1 MTKQRQEAEALI
13 YQVLDTADPSG
24 TNSDY
29 YKKLFTDMT
38 DEQFVK
44 FFKKRLPIR
53 FHEDAFNLEPKMYNI
68 VDAFKVLKKPLFEK
82 VSMPHVFTDRDGN
95 PVESQECLVIYIHLK
110 RMKQMNTKKMNNA
123 LNIEHRDMKT
133 GQLVSTDKGGKE
145 TDREFET
152 LAIAGLNYTIDE
164 FARPKADAMQAM
176 NQMSSTIMS
185 QGHVS
190 DKDINVAKNDSI
202 GKNTLNVYLLGAHVH
217 SNLIDIDYMTPLTA
231 KNKVSQNKIE
241 RS

>member
-1 MTKQRQEAEALI
+1 MTKQRMEAETLI
-13 YQVLDTADPSG
+13 YKVLDTVDPSG

-29 YKKLFTDMT
+29 YKKLFNDMT
-38 DEQFVK
+38 DEQFIK

-53 FHEDAFNLEPKMYNI
+53 FHEDAFNLEPKMYDI

-82 VSMPHVFTDRDGN
+82 VSMPHVYTDRDGN
-95 PVESQECLVIYIHLK
+95 AVESQECLVVYIHLK

-152 LAIAGLNYTIDE
+152 LAIAGLDYTIDE
-164 FARPKADAMQAM
+164 FARPKADAMGAIS
-176 NQMSSTIMS
+176 QMSNTILSKGFVSEKDLEIST
-185 QGHVS
+185 
-190 DKDINVAKNDSI
+190 NDSI
-202 GKNTLNVYLLGAHVH
+202 GKNLFNTYLIGSHIM
-217 SNLIDIDYMTPLTA
+217 SNLIDVDYMTPFTA
-231 KNKVSQNKIE
+231 KNKQRRIE
-241 RS
+241 RV